1 MTPILLPREEY
12 LKQTVFHLVESRSG
26 IARRQRSS
34 NLVRRFASTIS
45 YSGATPPSRSGLR
58 SEPRP
63 SGSGLSIRHC
73 NSEYVRLVNP
83 LPFSAFTG
91 GTQFTVF
98 RDRTQRRVRRIYES
112 KHTVLERIVV
122 ERHDGR
128 AGACG
133 ARVPAGGGGFLRQ
146 QGRDIGPQPA
156 GPFRCEVR
164 AVQRHRQQKFGI
176 ADNQGSSRR

>member
-73 NSEYVRLVNP
+73 NSEYEYLVRQHH
-83 LPFSAFTG
+83 A
-91 GTQFTVF
+91 
-98 RDRTQRRVRRIYES
+98 
-112 KHTVLERIVV
+112 
-122 ERHDGR
+122 
-128 AGACG
+128 
-133 ARVPAGGGGFLRQ
+133 AGGGLGRMLAVGAHARDDGQRRQ
-146 QGRDIGPQPA
+146 IEQ
-156 GPFRCEVR
+156 
-164 AVQRHRQQKFGI
+164 
-176 ADNQGSSRR
+176 